1 MLSALD
7 WFILVVLIGGLIR
20 GYIVGAVRQV
30 ASLVGLVVAFL
41 FSVEFMGMVGGMVV
55 SSLGLSESLA
65 PLAGFTVLFLGVY
78 LVFLAISRL
87 LEQVLESLS
96 LSMMNRAAGGAV
108 GGFKAALL
116 LSLLFLVLTGME
128 WPDKQTRKASA
139 FYQPIAQLLPQT
151 IEAAED
157 WFPAAKEAADEL
169 GRKVRSD
176 LHSPSAR
183 SPDAD
188 AAVLSPH
195 SGRTEISE

>member
-188 AAVLSPH
+188 AAVLSPR